1 MLFKTNKKFIFM
13 YRENVKKTLTKTF
26 LQFTEFSSSVSVKQV
41 VNVSWETF
49 NVIITRQLFAQSQ
62 Q

>member
-1 MLFKTNKKFIFM
+1 M
-13 YRENVKKTLTKTF
+13 YGENVKKTLTKTL